1 MEAVPIDVGLK
12 TPEDERLR
20 ALDRY
25 DVLDTPSEQGFD
37 RCTRIAKNA
46 LDVPMA
52 AVSLIDGHRQWL
64 KSRQGPLASESC
76 KSQAFCNVAIRMSEP
91 LIVEDATVDPRF
103 RTNQLVLGPPFIR
116 AYVGVQL
123 QTPDNYSLGA
133 LCAIDTKPRH
143 FEAKHIAL
151 LKDLADLV
159 MSEFDA
165 LAQARIDSLTGALT
179 RRGFRYEAE
188 RAIELSSRHRH
199 PLSCISFDLDHF
211 KAIND
216 THGHAAGDRVLVKAA
231 SVCRERLRSSDI
243 FGRLGGE
250 EFTIILPHTD
260 TAGAVKVAEQI
271 RTELEQWRIP
281 SDPAARVT
289 GSFGIVS
296 CQHADAPLDELLRRA
311 DLALYAAKEAGR
323 NASVVWQPPAD
334 AVNAGHMR
342 RVLKAGQIVFNSGRS
357 VIDCSVRGLCEEAA
371 RLDVVSTAGIPGKFK
386 LAIPADG
393 FSRICKVTARQDRK
407 IEVTFA

>member
-1 MEAVPIDVGLK
+1 MDSGLE
-12 TPEDERLR
+12 TREDERLR
-20 ALDRY
+20 ALERF
-25 DVLDTPSEQGFD
+25 DVLDTPPEPGFD
-37 RCTRIAKNA
+37 RITRITQNA

-64 KSRQGPLASESC
+64 KSRQGPLGSEGC

-91 LIVEDATVDPRF
+91 LVVEDASVDPRF
-103 RTNQLVLGPPFIR
+103 RTNQLVLGPPHIR
-116 AYVGVQL
+116 AYAGVQL
-123 QTPDNYSLGA
+123 QTPDGYNLGA
-133 LCAIDTKPRH
+133 LCAIDTAPRR
-143 FEAKHIAL
+143 FEVKHIAL

-159 MSEFDA
+159 MSEFYA
-165 LAQARIDSLTGALT
+165 LAQARTDSLTGALT

-188 RAIELSSRHRH
+188 RAIELSARHRH

-216 THGHAAGDRVLVKAA
+216 AHGHAAGDRVLVEAA
-231 SVCRERLRSSDI
+231 SVCRERLRSPDI

-260 TAGAVKVAEQI
+260 AGGAVKVAEQI
-271 RTELEQWRIP
+271 RTALEQQRIL
-281 SDPAARVT
+281 SDPTVRVT
-289 GSFGIVS
+289 GSFGIVG

-311 DLALYAAKEAGR
+311 DIALYAAKEAGR
-323 NASVVWQPPAD
+323 NASIVWQPPAEAID
-334 AVNAGHMR
+334 AGRIR

-357 VIDCSVRGLCEEAA
+357 VVDCSVRGFCEEAA
-371 RLDVVSTAGIPGKFK
+371 RLDVVSTAGIPGTFK

-393 FSRICKVTARQDRK
+393 FSRMCSVTAKQERK
-407 IEVTFA
+407 LEVAFA